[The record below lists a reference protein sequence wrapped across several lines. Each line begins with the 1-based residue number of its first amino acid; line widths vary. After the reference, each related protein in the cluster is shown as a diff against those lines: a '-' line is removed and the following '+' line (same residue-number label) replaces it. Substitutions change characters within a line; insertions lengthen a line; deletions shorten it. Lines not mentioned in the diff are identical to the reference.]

1 MIYSFFFFSDSF
13 FAIAQCNASS
23 IKRVEKHL
31 LHEMKD
37 AFFMSPLAHLL
48 TMIKK
53 YDRRLNCQENHFSKY
68 EQGSL
73 A

>member
-1 MIYSFFFFSDSF
+1 
-13 FAIAQCNASS
+13 
-23 IKRVEKHL
+23 
-31 LHEMKD
+31 
-37 AFFMSPLAHLL
+37 MSPLAHLL